1 MNQPVASAAARR
13 RLRPLPLR
21 TRSAVLLV
29 TLALA
34 GFGSLAAVGGWIVL
48 EAEDAIVDA
57 VIAEAAR
64 ETLAG
69 GGLPRVEWI
78 RVFPG
83 PDALRAATGLD
94 RLPAA
99 GGWHEAFAAPNG
111 EGAVLADNWRSRW
124 RVWRENLES
133 EYRLRLAAPGEVF
146 TGCLWVEVGRLEFTE
161 ARAAPIRWAV
171 LGVAA
176 AVAVL
181 ALAASAVILRWTV
194 RPVLLLAER
203 VRGSAAD
210 LPADLAQGLA
220 ADEVGALAQA
230 LQDSRTRT
238 TAALER
244 EQRFLA
250 ECSHE
255 LRTPLATLR
264 SALALLP
271 EVSDDPAARARV
283 TGRIARSVA
292 RMERLVQFFL
302 VLAREG
308 RQPAAT
314 GWVAL
319 APLVQEVVAEHAAL
333 AAPPPPR
340 WMVEIPAEA
349 RVRASRDVVLTL
361 VHNLVGN
368 ALKHS
373 PGGRIAL
380 RWHAPALLQVDDDG
394 PGFADLSPPTAARPA
409 PAPGYGLGL
418 ELLGRLCRLHGW
430 SLARG
435 KSEWGGARVGVTFA
449 TPGVDAAAPPPA
461 SGGSVSD

>member
-1 MNQPVASAAARR
+1 M
-13 RLRPLPLR
+13 
-21 TRSAVLLV
+21 LLV
-29 TLALA
+29 ALALA

-48 EAEDAIVDA
+48 AAEDAIVDA

-69 GGLPRVEWI
+69 GGPPRVDWI
-78 RVFPG
+78 RVFPE

-99 GGWHEAFAAPNG
+99 GGWYEAFASPKG
-111 EGAVLADNWRSRW
+111 GSAVLADNWHSRW

-133 EYRLRLAAPGEVF
+133 EYRLRLAAPGDAF

-171 LGVAA
+171 L
-176 AVAVL
+176 AVAGAVAGL

-203 VRGSAAD
+203 VRSTAAD
-210 LPADLAQGLA
+210 PSADLAQGLA
-220 ADEVGALAQA
+220 DDEVGALAQA

-238 TAALER
+238 TAAMER

-264 SALALLP
+264 SALTLLP
-271 EVSDDPAARARV
+271 EVADDSAARTRV

-308 RQPAAT
+308 REPAPA

-319 APLVQEVVAEHAAL
+319 APLVREVVAEHEAL

-340 WMVEIPAEA
+340 WMVEIPTDA

-368 ALKHS
+368 AHKHS

-380 RWHAPALLQVDDDG
+380 RWHTPAILQVDDDG
-394 PGFADLSPPTAARPA
+394 PGFADLAPPAAALPP

-418 ELLGRLCRLHGW
+418 ELLRRLCRLHGW
-430 SLARG
+430 SLERG
-435 KSEWGGARVGVTFA
+435 VSEWGGARVSVAFA
-449 TPGVDAAAPPPA
+449 TPAAEAAPPPA
-461 SGGSVSD
+461 ASGQARG